1 MRIGEITSYL
11 ESIAPRAYQ
20 ESYDN
25 SGLIVGDPAT
35 EVDRVLIS
43 LDVTEAVIDE
53 ALEKGCGMVIGH
65 HPIVFGGLKQL
76 NGKNYVERTVI
87 KAIKN
92 DVAIYAIHTNLDNV
106 TPGVNAE
113 IARRIE
119 VVGPRI
125 LAPKKDLLC
134 KLVVFVPHKDADK
147 VRNALFSA
155 GAGQIGAYDECSYN
169 IEGEGTFRAGDGT
182 DPHVGERGQRHTGPE
197 TRIEVI
203 MPRTKQRK
211 VVCAMTAAHPYEE
224 VAYDVYPLLNEYA
237 EVGAGMIGELPE
249 PVDTTEFL
257 TSLKSKLSTAC
268 IRHTKVLKP
277 QVKRIA
283 FCGGAGS
290 FLLGVA
296 KAAGADV
303 FITGDYKYH
312 QFFDAE
318 EDLVIA
324 DVGHYESEQFTKDLI
339 KELLMQK
346 FHKFAV
352 LLSEVNTNPINY
364 L

>member
-11 ESIAPRAYQ
+11 ESIAPKAYQ
-20 ESYDN
+20 ENYDN
-25 SGLIVGDPAT
+25 SGLIVGDLDM
-35 EVDRVLIS
+35 EVEKILVS
-43 LDVTEAVIDE
+43 LDVTEEVIKE
-53 ALEKGCGMVIGH
+53 AIDKGCGMVIGH
-65 HPIVFGGLKQL
+65 HPIVFSGLKQF

-106 TPGVNAE
+106 TEGVNAE
-113 IARRIE
+113 IARRIGVE
-119 VVGPRI
+119 NPRI
-125 LAPKKDLLC
+125 LAPKKELLC
-134 KLVVFVPHKDADK
+134 KLVVFVPIDQAETVRDAI
-147 VRNALFSA
+147 FSA
-155 GAGQIGAYDECSYN
+155 GGGKVGAYDECSFN
-169 IEGEGTFRAGDGT
+169 VQGEGTFSAGDGT
-182 DPHVGERGQRHTGPE
+182 DPFVGKKGERHTE
-197 TRIEVI
+197 AEIRVEVI
-203 MPRTKQRK
+203 LPRLIQNK
-211 VVCAMTAAHPYEE
+211 VVRAMVEAHPYEE
-224 VAYDVYPLLNEYA
+224 VAYDVYPLMNEYK
-237 EVGAGMIGELPE
+237 EIGAGMVGDLPE
-249 PVDTTEFL
+249 EIETLDFL
-257 TSLKSKLSTAC
+257 KGIKEKLGTDC
-268 IRHTKVLKP
+268 IRHTKVLKNT
-277 QVKRIA
+277 VKRVA

-290 FLLGVA
+290 FLLGAA

>member
-1 MRIGEITSYL
+1 MRIAEITSYL
-11 ESIAPRAYQ
+11 ESIAPKAYQ
-20 ESYDN
+20 EGYDN
-25 SGLIVGDPAT
+25 SGLIVGDSAK
-35 EVDRVLIS
+35 EVEQVLVS
-43 LDVTEAVIDE
+43 LDVTEPVIDE
-53 ALEKGCGMVIGH
+53 AVEKGCGLVIGH

-87 KAIKN
+87 KALKN
-92 DVAIYAIHTNLDNV
+92 DIAIYAIHTNLDNV

-113 IARRIE
+113 IARRIG
-119 VVGPRI
+119 VSAPRI
-125 LAPKKDLLC
+125 LAPKKELLC
-134 KLVVFVPHKDADK
+134 KLVVFVPHEHAEE
-147 VRNALFSA
+147 VRRALFSS
-155 GAGQIGAYDECSYN
+155 GAGRIGGYDECSFN
-169 IEGEGTFRAGDGT
+169 SEGKGTFRAGEGT
-182 DPHVGERGQRHTGPE
+182 DPHVGQKGQRHTEPE

-203 MPRTKQRK
+203 MPRTVQNK
-211 VVCAMTAAHPYEE
+211 VVRAMTAVHPYEE
-224 VAYDVYPLLNEYA
+224 VAYDVFPLLNEYQ
-237 EVGAGMIGELPE
+237 EVGAGMIGDLPE
-249 PVDTTEFL
+249 PMDTHEFL
-257 TSLKSKLSTAC
+257 KGLKSKLNTAC
-268 IRHTKVLKP
+268 IRHTKILSPTVR
-277 QVKRIA
+277 RIA
-283 FCGGAGS
+283 FCGGSGS
-290 FLLGVA
+290 FLLGAA